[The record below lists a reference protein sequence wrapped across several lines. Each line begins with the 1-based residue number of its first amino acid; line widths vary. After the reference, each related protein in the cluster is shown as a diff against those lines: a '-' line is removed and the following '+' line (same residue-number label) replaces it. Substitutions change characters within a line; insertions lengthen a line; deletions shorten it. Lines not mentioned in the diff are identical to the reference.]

1 MLVTKDD
8 CLSPYLELTEDP
20 EQITSTSAAKS
31 PPQRMVSREMS
42 PVIKEGDSMPYVARS
57 EEAVQLK
64 YEARLKLDLLWALTQ
79 DNLAS
84 QMMYS

>member
-1 MLVTKDD
+1 MIVTKDD
-8 CLSPYLELTEDP
+8 CLLPYLELTEDP
-20 EQITSTSAAKS
+20 EQITSTLAAKS
-31 PPQRMVSREMS
+31 PLCMVSREAS
-42 PVIKEGDSMPYVARS
+42 PVIKNSMPYVARS